1 MNLIRTI
8 FIAVRTL
15 TYMTGFV
22 LFWGWVALRVR
33 IYDRSFGVTLPAWT
47 ATLGILFILAGGI
60 VALLCAGTFL
70 VRGKGTPAPFDAP
83 REFVAV
89 GPYKY
94 VRNPMY
100 VGALT
105 VLVGFGLYERSV
117 SILLF
122 PFGVFLLVHLFV
134 VGFEEPDL
142 KRKFGATYQ
151 AYCKAVPRW
160 IPRR

>member
-1 MNLIRTI
+1 MRTV
-8 FIAVRTL
+8 FIAVRAL

-33 IYDRSFGVTLPAWT
+33 AYDRSLGTLLPAWT
-47 ATLGILFILAGGI
+47 QTLGIVLMVAGGI
-60 VALLCAGTFL
+60 VALLCAGTF
-70 VRGKGTPAPFDAP
+70 VARGRGTPAPFDAP

-105 VLVGFGLYERSV
+105 VLVGFGLYDRSV
-117 SILLF
+117 SILLL
-122 PFGVFLLVHLFV
+122 PLAAFLLVHVFV
-134 VGFEEPDL
+134 VYFEEPDL

-151 AYCKAVPRW
+151 AYCRVVPRW